1 MFLKMKQQI
10 ILYFLLI
17 VYGMTACAPSASGE
31 HQDMTSVVQAKQRD
45 VEDTEMTQVSEIE
58 SNQIKTEGT
67 LGNITSGMNIN
78 TGSVNSITATE
89 YFATSI
95 NPDKKPIIICEHGLS
110 GSRADYQTIAQVFA
124 DNGYYVLTPDAYLHG
139 DRTEGEA
146 LTVVEAAVAT
156 SGEIDTLLDY
166 CKELPFVDINRIGLI
181 GFSMGGMVCYD
192 YIAHGSYQI
201 DAACV
206 VCTTPDWEE
215 LIGNAVAYSQYV
227 HGETSMV
234 LTPWGK
240 AKVDSFIREHS
251 PKQDL
256 LSKSTGTDYL
266 IISGKDDTLMPFAGS
281 VDFYTKMK
289 NQGEDVTMQLVE
301 GHGHEVTQED
311 ALDITQFMLQRLVI
325 D

>member
-1 MFLKMKQQI
+1 MNIRLFLSS
-10 ILYFLLI
+10 I
-17 VYGMTACAPSASGE
+17 VAAFFFTACASATSDSGG
-31 HQDMTSVVQAKQRD
+31 DKASVVQAKQSD
-45 VEDTEMTQVSEIE
+45 VQDTEMTQASETE
-58 SNQIKTEGT
+58 PDQIKTEGT
-67 LGNITSGMNIN
+67 LGNIISGMNIN

-89 YFATSI
+89 YFDTSI

-110 GSRADYQTIAQVFA
+110 GSKADYQTIAEVFA
-124 DNGYYVLTPDAYLHG
+124 GNGYYVLTPDAYLHG
-139 DRTEGEA
+139 DRTEGDA
-146 LTVVEAAVAT
+146 RTVVEAAVIT

-234 LTPWGK
+234 LTPWGR
-240 AKVDSFIREHS
+240 AGVDRFIRAHS
-251 PKQDL
+251 PEQEL
-256 LSKSTGTDYL
+256 LSRSTGTDYL

-281 VDFYTKMK
+281 VDFYTRMK

>member
-1 MFLKMKQQI
+1 MRLEIRQCLP
-10 ILYFLLI
+10 ILLAAFFI
-17 VYGMTACAPSASGE
+17 TSCASAASGSNG
-31 HQDMTSVVQAKQRD
+31 DKASVVQAKQSD
-45 VEDTEMTQVSEIE
+45 VQDMEMTQVSEME

-78 TGSVNSITATE
+78 TGSINSITATE
-89 YFATSI
+89 YFDTSI

-201 DAACV
+201 DAACM

-234 LTPWGK
+234 LTPWGR
-240 AKVDSFIREHS
+240 AGVDRFIRAHS
-251 PKQDL
+251 PEQEL
-256 LSKSTGTDYL
+256 LSRSTGTDYL

-281 VDFYTKMK
+281 VDFYTQMK

>member
-1 MFLKMKQQI
+1 MKIQL
-10 ILYFLLI
+10 ILSSLFAAFFI
-17 VYGMTACAPSASGE
+17 TACASAASDNSR
-31 HQDMTSVVQAKQRD
+31 DMASVVQAKQSD
-45 VEDTEMTQVSEIE
+45 VAETDL
-58 SNQIKTEGT
+58 NQLKTEGT
-67 LGNITSGMNIN
+67 LGNIISGMNIN
-78 TGSVNSITATE
+78 TGSINSISATE
-89 YFATSI
+89 YFDTSV

-110 GSRADYQTIAQVFA
+110 GSKADYQTIAEVFA
-124 DNGYYVLTPDAYLHG
+124 GNGYYVLTPDAYLHG
-139 DRTEGEA
+139 DRTEGDA
-146 LTVVEAAVAT
+146 LTVVEAAVVT

-201 DAACV
+201 DAACM

-215 LIGNAVAYSQYV
+215 LTGNAVAYSQYV

-240 AKVDSFIREHS
+240 AGVDKFIRQHS
-251 PKQDL
+251 PKQEL

-266 IISGKDDTLMPFAGS
+266 IISGKEDTLIPFEGT

-289 NQGEDVTMQLVE
+289 NQGEDVTLQLVE

-311 ALDITQFMLQRLVI
+311 AISIGQFIMQRLVI

>member
-1 MFLKMKQQI
+1 MRQRF
-10 ILYFLLI
+10 FLLI
-17 VYGMTACAPSASGE
+17 LTCVSLISACEHPTTGTDNEISSSNKCIVPDVIEVSDTSYQSDDVVYSGE
-31 HQDMTSVVQAKQRD
+31 
-45 VEDTEMTQVSEIE
+45 
-58 SNQIKTEGT
+58 
-67 LGNITSGMNIN
+67 LGNITSVMNIN
-78 TGSVNSITATE
+78 TGSIHSIIATE
-89 YFATSI
+89 YFDTSI

-110 GSRADYQTIAQVFA
+110 GSKADYQTIAEVFA
-124 DNGYYVLTPDAYLHG
+124 GNGYYVLTPDAYLHG
-139 DRTEGEA
+139 DRTEGDA
-146 LTVVEAAVAT
+146 RTVVEAAVIT

-234 LTPWGK
+234 LTPWGR
-240 AKVDSFIREHS
+240 AGVDRFIRAHS
-251 PKQDL
+251 PEQEL
-256 LSKSTGTDYL
+256 LSRSTGTDYL

-281 VDFYTKMK
+281 VDFYTRMK